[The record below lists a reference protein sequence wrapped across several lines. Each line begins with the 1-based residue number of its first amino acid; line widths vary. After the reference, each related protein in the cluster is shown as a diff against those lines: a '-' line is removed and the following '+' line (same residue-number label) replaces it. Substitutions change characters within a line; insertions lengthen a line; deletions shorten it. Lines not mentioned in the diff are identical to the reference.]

1 MKRFDRYL
9 LSQFLV
15 LFGFFSLILVAVYW
29 VNRAVNLF
37 DQLIADGQTATVF
50 LEFTVLTL
58 PNVVLLVLP
67 ISAFVAGTYVTNRLI
82 GESEIVVLRG
92 AGVSTPRMARGALA
106 FGLVVGVL
114 VALLANALVP
124 ASRAELARRSD
135 EIAADVTARFIRPG
149 EFQHVGKNVTI
160 FVSEVSDAGEIR
172 GLFLHDRRDPGIDVT
187 YTASRALL
195 VDTPEGPRLVM
206 FDGLAQTLARDD
218 DRMTALSFADLSL
231 DLGTLVETRAAHRTD
246 PRQLGTLRLM
256 AADEA
261 TAELTGAPRAQL
273 LFEAHQRIARPLLAV
288 FMPLVGVLALL
299 GAPFSRFGSTRQIF
313 LAVGIVIG
321 LQVFE
326 SAMADLA
333 ASSAGGWPLVYMP
346 PAVAAVIVAVLALW
360 ADRRLPAPRRMAA

>member
-29 VNRAVNLF
+29 INRAVNLF
-37 DQLIADGQTATVF
+37 DQLIADGQSATVF

-106 FGLVVGVL
+106 FGLVVGAL

-135 EIAADVTARFIRPG
+135 EIAADITARFIRPG

-172 GLFLHDRRDPGIDVT
+172 GLFLHDRRNATADVT

-206 FDGLAQTLARDD
+206 FDGLAQTLDRGD

-231 DLGTLVETRAAHRTD
+231 DLGALVETRAARRTD
-246 PRQLGTLRLM
+246 PRQLGTLRLL
-256 AADEA
+256 AADA
-261 TAELTGAPRAQL
+261 GTVELTGTSRARL
-273 LFEAHQRIARPLLAV
+273 LFEAHQRLARPLLAV
-288 FMPLVGVLALL
+288 FLPLVGVLSLL

-313 LAVGIVIG
+313 LAVGIVIT
-321 LQVFE
+321 LQVLE

-333 ASSAGGWPLVYMP
+333 VSAAGAWPLVYVP
-346 PAVAAVIVAVLALW
+346 PAVAAAVSVALLLW
-360 ADRRLPAPRRMAA
+360 ADRRLPAPKGVPA